1 MRDWVDN
8 LFTGR
13 SHGDIQEPAQFFF
26 SIPSTTL
33 GDVGRDRGARPAGLT
48 SETVPFLLW
57 KPRGHSVDRER
68 QAVRP
73 LLDFQVS
80 KVTHF
85 I

>member
-26 SIPSTTL
+26 SIPSTN
-33 GDVGRDRGARPAGLT
+33 RGARPAGLT